1 MMRTMSAKEEKALA
15 ILRRLRENGF
25 IALFNGGCV
34 RDRLLGIPIKDFD
47 IATNAR
53 PEVVQRLFDNT
64 VAVGA
69 QFGVIMVII
78 DGDPFEVATFRADAP
93 YIDGRRPSSVSF
105 GTIEEDAKRRDFTI
119 GGMYYDPFEE
129 RLIDTVGGMR
139 DLRAG
144 IIRAIGNPYDRFAED
159 HLRVLRA
166 ARFAARLNFTIEP
179 ETHAAM
185 KRAAPLVPKVSAE
198 RIGEEI
204 VRLMTEG
211 GAAHGMDIMVETG
224 LMKEVLPEVLPLIG
238 CQQPANYHPEGDVY
252 VHTRIAVA
260 MLNPGCSE
268 GLAFGI
274 LFHDIAKPQT
284 RAEQNGK
291 VTYYGHTE
299 IGAQMATDIL
309 ARLRRSR
316 AVQERVAYLVKNHLK
331 LTMAPRMRTSTLK
344 RMLSEDGFDDLLE
357 VSRMDALASSSYL
370 GFYHFCRRAMAQI
383 TPMQMRPPR
392 FISGSDLIGMGFKP
406 GPAFKNILQELE
418 DLQLD
423 GAIADRQAALEYIRQ
438 HYSAAGN

>member
-1 MMRTMSAKEEKALA
+1 MSAKEDKALS

-25 IALFNGGCV
+25 VALFNGGCV
-34 RDRLLGIPIKDFD
+34 RDRLLGILIKDYD
-47 IATNAR
+47 VATNAR
-53 PEVVQRLFDNT
+53 PEVVQRLFDHT
-64 VAVGA
+64 IAIGA

-78 DGDPFEVATFRADAP
+78 EGDTFEVATFRADAP
-93 YIDGRRPSSVSF
+93 YVDGRRPSSVSF
-105 GTIEEDAKRRDFTI
+105 GTLEEDAKRRDFTI
-119 GGMYYDPFEE
+119 NGMYYDPVEG

-144 IIRAIGNPYDRFAED
+144 IIRAIGNPFDRFAED

-166 ARFAARLNFTIEP
+166 ARFAARLNFSIEP
-179 ETHAAM
+179 KTHAAM
-185 KRAAPLVPKVSAE
+185 KRAAPSVPKVSAE

-211 GAAHGMDIMVETG
+211 GAARGMDIMVETG
-224 LMKEVLPEVLPLIG
+224 LMKEVLPEVLPMIG
-238 CQQPANYHPEGDVY
+238 CEQPVNYHPEGDVY
-252 VHTRIAVA
+252 VHTRIGVA

-268 GLAFGI
+268 SLAFGI

-299 IGAQMATDIL
+299 IGAEVATAIL

-344 RMLSEDGFDDLLE
+344 RMLTEEGFDELLE

-370 GFYHFCRRAMAQI
+370 GFYHFCRRAMAHM
-383 TPMQMRPPR
+383 TPTQMRPPR
-392 FISGSDLIGMGFKP
+392 FLSGTDLIGMGFKP
-406 GPAFKNILQELE
+406 GPAFKSILKEVE

-423 GAIADRQAALEYIRQ
+423 GEIADRASAIQYVRQ
-438 HYSAAGN
+438 HYPAAGS

>member
-1 MMRTMSAKEEKALA
+1 MSAKEDKALS

-25 IALFNGGCV
+25 VALFNGGCV
-34 RDRLLGIPIKDFD
+34 RDRLLGILIKDYD
-47 IATNAR
+47 VATNAR
-53 PEVVQRLFDNT
+53 PEVVQRLFDHT
-64 VAVGA
+64 IAIGA

-78 DGDPFEVATFRADAP
+78 EGDTFEVATFRADAP
-93 YIDGRRPSSVSF
+93 YVDGRRPSSVSF
-105 GTIEEDAKRRDFTI
+105 GTLEEDAKRRDFTI
-119 GGMYYDPFEE
+119 NGMYYDPVEG

-144 IIRAIGNPYDRFAED
+144 IIRAIGNPFDRFAED

-166 ARFAARLNFTIEP
+166 ARFAARLNFSIEP
-179 ETHAAM
+179 KTHAAM
-185 KRAAPLVPKVSAE
+185 KRAAPSVPKVSAE

-211 GAAHGMDIMVETG
+211 GAARGMDIMVETG
-224 LMKEVLPEVLPLIG
+224 LMKEVLPEVLPMIG
-238 CQQPANYHPEGDVY
+238 CEQPVNYHPEGDVY
-252 VHTRIAVA
+252 VHTRIGVA

-268 GLAFGI
+268 SLAFGI

-299 IGAQMATDIL
+299 IGAEVATAIL

-344 RMLSEDGFDDLLE
+344 RMLTEEGFDELLE

-370 GFYHFCRRAMAQI
+370 GFYHFCRRAMAHM
-383 TPMQMRPPR
+383 TPTQMRPPR
-392 FISGSDLIGMGFKP
+392 FLSGTDLIGMGFKP
-406 GPAFKNILQELE
+406 GPAFKSILKEVE

-423 GAIADRQAALEYIRQ
+423 GEIADHASAIQYVRQ
-438 HYSAAGN
+438 HYPAAGS

>member
-1 MMRTMSAKEEKALA
+1 MTAKEEKARA
-15 ILRRLRENGF
+15 ILQRLRERGF

-34 RDRLLGIPIKDFD
+34 RDRLLGLPVKDYD
-47 IATNAR
+47 IATDAR
-53 PEVVQRLFDNT
+53 PAVVQSLFDNT

-78 DGDPFEVATFRADAP
+78 DGEPFEVATFRADAP
-93 YIDGRRPSSVSF
+93 YVDGRRPSAIRF

-129 RLIDTVGGMR
+129 RLIDLVEGRR

-144 IIRAIGNPYDRFAED
+144 IIRAIGNPFERFEED
-159 HLRVLRA
+159 HLRVMRA

-179 ETHAAM
+179 ETHRAM
-185 KRAAPLVPKVSAE
+185 RAAAPLVPRVSAE
-198 RIGEEI
+198 RIGEEV

-211 GAAHGMDIMVETG
+211 GAARGMDLMVETG
-224 LMKEVLPEVLPLIG
+224 IMKEVLPEVLPMIG
-238 CQQPANYHPEGDVY
+238 CEQPANFHPEGDVY
-252 VHTRIAVA
+252 THTRIAVA
-260 MLNPGCSE
+260 MLSPGCAE
-268 GLAFGI
+268 TLAFGI
-274 LFHDIAKPQT
+274 LFHDIAKPNT
-284 RAEQNGK
+284 RAEQDGK

-299 IGAQMATDIL
+299 IGAEMAMSIL

-344 RMLSEDGFDDLLE
+344 RMLAEDGFEELLE
-357 VSRMDALASSSYL
+357 VCRMDALASSSFL
-370 GFYHFCRRAMAQI
+370 AHYHFCRHMMARI
-383 TPMQMRPPR
+383 TPAQMRPPR
-392 FISGSDLIGMGFKP
+392 LLSGNDLIGMGFKP
-406 GPAFKNILQELE
+406 GPAFKNILKEVE

-423 GAIADRQAALEYIRQ
+423 GAIADRDAAIAYVRG
-438 HYSAAGN
+438 HYPAAGS

>member
-1 MMRTMSAKEEKALA
+1 MTAKEEKAFA
-15 ILRRLRENGF
+15 ILRRLRANGF

-34 RDRLLGIPIKDFD
+34 RDRMLGIPVKDYD
-47 IATNAR
+47 IATDAR
-53 PEVVQRLFDNT
+53 AEVVQRLFENT

-78 DGDPFEVATFRADAP
+78 DGEPFEVATFRADAP
-93 YIDGRRPSSVSF
+93 YVDGRRPSSVRF

-119 GGMYYDPFEE
+119 GGMYYDPFED
-129 RLIDTVGGMR
+129 RLIDLVEGRR

-144 IIRAIGNPYDRFAED
+144 IVRAIGNPWERFEED
-159 HLRVLRA
+159 HLRVMRA

-179 ETHAAM
+179 ETHRAM
-185 KRAAPLVPKVSAE
+185 RAAAPLVPRVSAE

-211 GAAHGMDIMVETG
+211 GAARGMDIMVETG
-224 LMKEVLPEVLPLIG
+224 IMKEVLPEVLPMIG
-238 CQQPANYHPEGDVY
+238 CEQPANFHPEGDVY
-252 VHTRIAVA
+252 IHTKIAVA
-260 MLNPGCSE
+260 MLSPGCAE
-268 GLAFGI
+268 TLAFGI
-274 LFHDIAKPQT
+274 LFHDIAKPNT

-299 IGAQMATDIL
+299 IGAEMAAGIL

-331 LTMAPRMRTSTLK
+331 LTMAPRMRTSTLR
-344 RMLSEDGFDDLLE
+344 RMLAEDGFDELLE
-357 VSRMDALASSSYL
+357 VCRMDALASSSFL
-370 GFYHFCRRAMAQI
+370 GHYHFCRHAMAQFSSV
-383 TPMQMRPPR
+383 QMRPPR
-392 FISGSDLIGMGFKP
+392 FISGRDLIGMGFKP
-406 GPAFKNILQELE
+406 GPAFKNILKEIE

-423 GAIADRQAALEYIRQ
+423 GAIADRDAAIAYVRE

>member
-1 MMRTMSAKEEKALA
+1 MSAKEDKALS

-25 IALFNGGCV
+25 VALFNGGCV
-34 RDRLLGIPIKDFD
+34 RDRLLGILIKDYD
-47 IATNAR
+47 VATNAR
-53 PEVVQRLFDNT
+53 PEVVQRLFDHT
-64 VAVGA
+64 IAIGA

-78 DGDPFEVATFRADAP
+78 EGDTFEVATFRADAP
-93 YIDGRRPSSVSF
+93 YVDGRRPSSVSF
-105 GTIEEDAKRRDFTI
+105 GTLEEDAKRRDFTI
-119 GGMYYDPFEE
+119 NGMYYDPVEG

-144 IIRAIGNPYDRFAED
+144 IIRAIGNPFDRFAED

-166 ARFAARLNFTIEP
+166 ARFAARLNFSIEP
-179 ETHAAM
+179 KTHAAM

-211 GAAHGMDIMVETG
+211 GAARGMDIMVETG
-224 LMKEVLPEVLPLIG
+224 LMKEVLPEVLPMIG
-238 CQQPANYHPEGDVY
+238 CEQPVNYHPEGDVY
-252 VHTRIAVA
+252 VHTRIGVA

-268 GLAFGI
+268 SLAFGI

-299 IGAQMATDIL
+299 IGAEVATAIL

-344 RMLSEDGFDDLLE
+344 RMLTDEGFDELLE

-370 GFYHFCRRAMAQI
+370 GFYHFCRRAMAHM
-383 TPMQMRPPR
+383 TPTQMRPPR
-392 FISGSDLIGMGFKP
+392 FLSGTDLIGMGFKP
-406 GPAFKNILQELE
+406 GPAFKSILKEVE

-423 GAIADRQAALEYIRQ
+423 GEIADHASAIQYVRQ
-438 HYSAAGN
+438 HYPAAGS